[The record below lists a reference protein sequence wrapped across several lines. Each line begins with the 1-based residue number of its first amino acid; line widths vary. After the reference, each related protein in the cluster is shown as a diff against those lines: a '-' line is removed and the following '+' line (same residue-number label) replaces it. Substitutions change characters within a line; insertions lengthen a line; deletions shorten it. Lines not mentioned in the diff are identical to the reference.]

1 MLDDTRDHP
10 QKPATAPAQNSEAPG
25 PGRHPNSLANLER
38 HKFQPGQSGNPGGR
52 PKKIREVADIALDGS
67 VKAINALI
75 AALDIEMAKDEPNPR
90 TIAMLSDKIMDRG
103 LGRAA
108 QSLDVTQ
115 ETKHTLS
122 EEFETIVR
130 QLQDRKNPEVQ
141 ALINRSKAIDIDFDN
156 LD

>member
-1 MLDDTRDHP
+1 MEAG
-10 QKPATAPAQNSEAPG
+10 KPH
-25 PGRHPNSLANLER
+25 R
-38 HKFQPGQSGNPGGR
+38 FQPGKSGNPGGR
-52 PKKIREVADIALDGS
+52 PKKIREVADIALYGS

-75 AALDIEMAKDEPNPR
+75 AALDIEMAKDEPNPH

-108 QSLDVTQ
+108 QSIDVTQ
-115 ETKHTLS
+115 ETKHTLA

-130 QLQDRKNPEVQ
+130 QIQDRKNPDVQ

>member
-1 MLDDTRDHP
+1 MEAG
-10 QKPATAPAQNSEAPG
+10 KPHRFRPG
-25 PGRHPNSLANLER
+25 
-38 HKFQPGQSGNPGGR
+38 KSGNPGGR

-75 AALDIEMAKDEPNPR
+75 AALDIEMAKDKPNPH

-122 EEFETIVR
+122 EEFESIVR
-130 QLQDRKNPEVQ
+130 KIQDRKDPEVQ
-141 ALINRSKAIDIDFDN
+141 ALIKRSEAIDIDFDN